1 VRSSNLVRFTN
12 DPRVKKALTTK
23 PWESG
28 FSLIELVVVIAVL
41 AILSAVALPNFLGV
55 QKDGQVATAKN
66 TLATIVKECVTNDLR
81 GTGTSFLS
89 VQSAIGKLNGY
100 TLSNISGTNSCFAAR
115 AIGDGTLV
123 DYSITYTQNT
133 GVTVKNCSAK
143 TASDYFAGCFASD
156 GLLTTISTAVTG
168 SW

>member
-1 VRSSNLVRFTN
+1 MRSTAFHRFAA
-12 DPRVKKALTTK
+12 DPRVKKALRTK

-55 QKDGQVATAKN
+55 QKDGQVAAAKN

-81 GTGTSFLS
+81 NTGTAFLS
-89 VQSAIGKLNGY
+89 VQSAVGKLNGY
-100 TLSNISGTNSCFAAR
+100 TLSNISGTNSCFQAR
-115 AIGDGTLV
+115 AIGAGTLV
-123 DYSITYTQNT
+123 DYSITYNSTT
-133 GVTVKNCSAK
+133 GATVKTCSAK
-143 TASDYFAGCFASD
+143 SASDYFAGCFASD